1 MQKVLLVILV
11 LLLGGMGT
19 TYAQD
24 PGIPDTVNFGECQ
37 SYVIAEGDSLYGK
50 VKVPLRIFNDESLGI
65 IGICLKWE
73 GPLNFDSGFFYG
85 RRVDSIDGSNFPF
98 DNDSKTIAITAGN
111 FSGGG
116 IFRGTGG
123 FFFFIFPV
131 FFYCICNI

>member
-37 SYVIAEGDSLYGK
+37 SYVIAEGDSLYWK

-85 RRVDSIDGSNFPF
+85 SRVDSIDASNFPF
-98 DNDSKTIAITAGN
+98 DNDSKTIAITAGEIR
-111 FSGGG
+111 GGG
-116 IFRGTGG
+116 NFQEIGG
-123 FFFFIFPV
+123 V
-131 FFYCICNI
+131 FFLLFSIFYLFDY